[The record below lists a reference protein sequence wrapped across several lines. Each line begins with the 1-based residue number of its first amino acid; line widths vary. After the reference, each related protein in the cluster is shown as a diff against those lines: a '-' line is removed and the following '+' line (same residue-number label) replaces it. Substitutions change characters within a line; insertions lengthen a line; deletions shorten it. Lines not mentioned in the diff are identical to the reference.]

1 MAKARSQFLKVTT
14 QYWTRDGKVNPKA
27 PKNIEK
33 HAAKAAAYLGRM
45 FLRGEGT
52 EQNFEKAATWF
63 KKGISSGDSFA
74 QYHMGL
80 MFRDGLGM
88 PKDGYRAAAYLKA
101 ASEQSLGIAMTALGT
116 LFLDQDDLDS
126 ASRYFELAKNAGVM
140 EAYYYLAEFANHGI
154 GRQQNCHHAATYYK
168 IVAEKAEAFHS
179 SFIEANSA
187 RERGDH
193 ERAFIASLLAAEQG
207 FEAAQA
213 NVAFL
218 LDKRTSVLSVP
229 LLPIFSNPL
238 ESVPVS
244 ERTKLLDNDVL
255 ALASYT
261 RSAHQQL
268 TNVDSLIKA
277 GDYHFLGIGTPTK
290 TMPIK
295 SNKTSAGTEAMY
307 SCYSAAA
314 EYPNAAQALWN
325 MGWMHENGVGMVE
338 QDFHMAKRYYD
349 LALEM
354 NKESYLPVK
363 LALIKLRA
371 RSWWNGISGGKVK
384 SIDDEEEP
392 KKSNPK
398 SLKEWLGKFIDAAV
412 EDALATGQGELD
424 DLEHIAYGEPGMPGG
439 DNEYWYSGKEGDDF
453 LDDFDDGLLESLIIV
468 ALAGALAML
477 VYMRAQ
483 RQRDQRERQ
492 GQAQVQQPQQ
502 PVQQQDGG
510 FMPQPGNPDYLNWVA
525 GGIGH

>member
-1 MAKARSQFLKVTT
+1 
-14 QYWTRDGKVNPKA
+14 
-27 PKNIEK
+27 
-33 HAAKAAAYLGRM
+33 
-45 FLRGEGT
+45 
-52 EQNFEKAATWF
+52 
-63 KKGISSGDSFA
+63 
-74 QYHMGL
+74 
-80 MFRDGLGM
+80 
-88 PKDGYRAAAYLKA
+88 
-101 ASEQSLGIAMTALGT
+101 
-116 LFLDQDDLDS
+116 
-126 ASRYFELAKNAGVM
+126 
-140 EAYYYLAEFANHGI
+140 
-154 GRQQNCHHAATYYK
+154 
-168 IVAEKAEAFHS
+168 
-179 SFIEANSA
+179 
-187 RERGDH
+187 
-193 ERAFIASLLAAEQG
+193 
-207 FEAAQA
+207 
-213 NVAFL
+213 
-218 LDKRTSVLSVP
+218 
-229 LLPIFSNPL
+229 
-238 ESVPVS
+238 
-244 ERTKLLDNDVL
+244 
-255 ALASYT
+255 
-261 RSAHQQL
+261 
-268 TNVDSLIKA
+268 
-277 GDYHFLGIGTPTK
+277 
-290 TMPIK
+290 
-295 SNKTSAGTEAMY
+295 
-307 SCYSAAA
+307 
-314 EYPNAAQALWN
+314 
-325 MGWMHENGVGMVE
+325 
-338 QDFHMAKRYYD
+338 MAKRYYD